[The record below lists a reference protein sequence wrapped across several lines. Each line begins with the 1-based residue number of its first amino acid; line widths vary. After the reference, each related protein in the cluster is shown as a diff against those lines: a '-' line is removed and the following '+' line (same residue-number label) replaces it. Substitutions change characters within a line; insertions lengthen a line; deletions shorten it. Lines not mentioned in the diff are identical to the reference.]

1 MDRTEHAE
9 HTEGVLSAGTVRE
22 WSDDHGWGVIDS
34 ADTPGGC
41 WVHFSMIV
49 SEGFRS
55 LRPGDHVTFTY
66 EAPGQDGFNYR
77 AALVWPPGV
86 RPGTPQRPAQERPS
100 AAYRSSLTIR
110 WPDGS
115 VTKGVPGRG
124 QGEDPR
130 PTVQLASLAAGT
142 RTLTASR
149 GTRHRR
155 SAVVEARTVQIPKL
169 IVRVRFPSPALTKG
183 S

>member
-1 MDRTEHAE
+1 M
-9 HTEGVLSAGTVRE
+9 LSEGTVRE

-55 LRPGDHVTFTY
+55 LKPGDHVTFTY

-77 AALVWPPGV
+77 AVLVWPPGV
-86 RPGTPQRPAQERPS
+86 RPGTPQRPTREGPS

-110 WPDGS
+110 RPDGS

-130 PTVQLASLAAGT
+130 PTVQ
-142 RTLTASR
+142 
-149 GTRHRR
+149 
-155 SAVVEARTVQIPKL
+155 
-169 IVRVRFPSPALTKG
+169 
-183 S
+183 

>member
-1 MDRTEHAE
+1 LIYGSEARELQKRKMDRTEHAE
-9 HTEGVLSAGTVRE
+9 HTEGVLSEGTVRE

-55 LRPGDHVTFTY
+55 LKPGDHVTFTY

-77 AALVWPPGV
+77 AVLVWPPGV
-86 RPGTPQRPAQERPS
+86 RPGTPQRPTQEGPS

-130 PTVQLASLAAGT
+130 PTVQLACN
-142 RTLTASR
+142 
-149 GTRHRR
+149 
-155 SAVVEARTVQIPKL
+155 
-169 IVRVRFPSPALTKG
+169 
-183 S
+183 